1 MRKRDEQGVALLLAL
16 LVLTLLVALILE
28 FDAEARREYQEA
40 AAFRDNVK
48 ATTLVRAGVQAA
60 RAALQLDVQKQKP
73 SGETFDALTDVW
85 ATPLTNY
92 PVGDGLL
99 TAQIE
104 DEAGKLNLNDLAP
117 VGGDP
122 NAKQAPV
129 TRLKRLFEQLQL
141 NPELVDAIVDWMD
154 PDDTPE
160 PSGAETGYYQ
170 TLRPAYRAA
179 NGPLETLADLRL
191 VKGMTDD
198 IVRKLSKYVTVVP
211 LAGGSKVNINTA
223 DPIVLQALDPGI
235 TQAMAA
241 EIVAGRPYKTP
252 QDTERIASFEPIARV
267 LRGTNVYDV
276 KSTYFA
282 VHMTITVNDVTKIA
296 EAVLRRDE
304 TKGESS
310 LEYLRIL

>member
-1 MRKRDEQGVALLLAL
+1 MQNRDERGVALLLAL

-60 RAALQLDVQKQKP
+60 RAALQLDVQKQKQ
-73 SGETFDALTDVW
+73 SGDSFDALTDVW

-92 PVGDGLL
+92 QVGDGSL
-99 TAQIE
+99 TAQID
-104 DEAGKLNLNDLAP
+104 DEAGKLNLNDLAASA
-117 VGGDP
+117 GDP

-129 TRLKRLFEQLQL
+129 KRIKRLFELLQF
-141 NPELVDAIVDWMD
+141 NPDVVDAVVDWVD

-160 PSGAETGYYQ
+160 PSGAETSYYQ

-179 NGPLETLADLRL
+179 NGPLETLSDLRL

-198 IVRKLSKYVTVVP
+198 MIRKLSRYVTVFP
-211 LAGGSKVNINTA
+211 REGGSKVNINTA
-223 DPIVLQALDPGI
+223 DPIVLQALDPGV
-235 TQAMAA
+235 TQAMAS

-252 QDTERIASFEPIARV
+252 QDTERVSSFEPIARV

-276 KSTYFA
+276 KSSYFA
-282 VHMTITVNDVTKIA
+282 IRMSIAMNDVTKIA
-296 EAVLRRDE
+296 EATLRRDE
-304 TKGESS
+304 SKGESTV
-310 LEYLRIL
+310 EYLRIQ